1 MQAALSAANPAEAV
15 RRFMHCDNRDLVIGD
30 LVHDL
35 DQGRVYLVSVGKAAA
50 AMAEAA
56 IGILGE
62 DLNAAIVVC
71 KKGSLQPSSFI
82 LQPSTFSLSVL
93 EGNHPVSGEDS
104 IQATTAV
111 IHMLAQSGVGDLVIF
126 LISGG
131 TSALL
136 TLPVMPLSDWQ
147 QLTDALLAS
156 GCTINELNSVRRRLD
171 RIKGGGLTQMAAPAH
186 CISLI
191 LSDVIG
197 NPLETIG
204 SGPTTFLEEAPDAAA
219 AILDRYEIE
228 TRLQP
233 DVWGHIQQILQQPPT
248 SAKAVDQR
256 NEHIIIGDVH
266 RAATAALTRAMQ
278 LGFVTQL
285 LTARLEGEAREVGRV
300 AAAVAKDMPAGR
312 CLILGGE
319 TTVTVKGDGLG
330 GRNQELAL
338 AAAVA
343 LDGWQATVIA
353 SFATDGEDG
362 PTAAAGAAVTGDTAK
377 IGRLLGL
384 DPVAY
389 LDGNDSF
396 HFFQRLD
403 EGVSGQPSAAS
414 LQLSAI
420 GGQMAEEAFEKTLLI
435 TGPTGTNVNDLLL
448 LLTYP
453 ADNCQPSQER
463 ETAHSEEI
471 T

>member
-1 MQAALSAANPAEAV
+1 MLRYQDYRQHVEQLAQAALSAANPAQAV
-15 RRFMHCDNRDLVIGD
+15 RRFMHKDGRVLVVGD

-35 DQGRVYLVSVGKAAA
+35 DQGRVYVVSVGKAAP

-56 IGILGE
+56 IQILGD
-62 DLNAAIVVC
+62 DLHAAIVVG
-71 KKGSLQPSSFI
+71 KKGSDQESGVRGQPSAA
-82 LQPSTFSLSVL
+82 SLKVL

-111 IHMLAQSGVGDLVIF
+111 IQMLAQSGVEDLVIF

-136 TLPVMPLSDWQ
+136 TLPVIPLSDWQ
-147 QLTDALLAS
+147 QLTNALLAS
-156 GCTINELNSVRRRLD
+156 GCTIDELNRVRRRLD
-171 RIKGGGLTQMAAPAH
+171 RRKGGGLVNMAAPAD

-197 NPLETIG
+197 SPLEAIG
-204 SGPTTFLEEAPDAAA
+204 SGPTTFLEEVPDAAA
-219 AILDRYEIE
+219 GVLDRYEIE
-228 TRLQP
+228 TRLEP
-233 DVWGHIQQILQQPPT
+233 DVWEHIQQILQQPP
-248 SAKAVDQR
+248 APGRKGHLGRPVDQR
-256 NEHIIIGDVH
+256 NEHIIVGDVH
-266 RAATAALTRAMQ
+266 QAATAALTRAMQ
-278 LGFVTQL
+278 MGFVTQL

-343 LDGWQATVIA
+343 LDGWPATVIA

-362 PTAAAGAAVTGDTAK
+362 PTAAAGAVVTGDTVK
-377 IGRLLGL
+377 SGRNFGL

-403 EGVSGQPSAAS
+403 EGLSEVRGQQA
-414 LQLSAI
+414 
-420 GGQMAEEAFEKTLLI
+420 LLI
-435 TGPTGTNVNDLLL
+435 TGPTGTNLNDLLF

-453 ADNCQPSQER
+453 CEDG
-463 ETAHSEEI
+463 
-471 T
+471 